1 MLHDKLIKSYNKLN
15 NNNNNKTNLNN
26 NNNNDI
32 KRP

>member
-1 MLHDKLIKSYNKLN
+1 MLHDKLIKSYNKL
-15 NNNNNKTNLNN
+15 NNNNKTNLNN